1 MGRNFEFDAHFND
14 NSVSFCT
21 WLTDNK
27 FLCWIGCHGLS
38 DAGQDRSRHCTQA
51 VNSQKRRYCCR
62 HFWRSDSRKRHPW
75 RTSQQGWYLQ
85 CASQEATTRTQ
96 HRTLVFGRQ
105 QSALNECR
113 TSGSL
118 PFCPTFSYPWSFL
131 VNSMPLL
138 LCNVFMEENKSWQ
151 LYQYNPHK
159 QLVRR
164 CKGRTGV
171 KRRVVLISRSRL
183 EPSAVESRASILIL
197 T

>member
-1 MGRNFEFDAHFND
+1 
-14 NSVSFCT
+14 
-21 WLTDNK
+21 
-27 FLCWIGCHGLS
+27 
-38 DAGQDRSRHCTQA
+38 
-51 VNSQKRRYCCR
+51 
-62 HFWRSDSRKRHPW
+62 
-75 RTSQQGWYLQ
+75 
-85 CASQEATTRTQ
+85 
-96 HRTLVFGRQ
+96 
-105 QSALNECR
+105 LNECR